1 MKEVVKEILF
11 DSKQIEDCCTRLA
24 KEIDRDYAEKTP
36 LLVGLLKG
44 SVPFMADLI
53 KRIETDI
60 TIDFMGVSSYVGTES
75 SGEVTIV
82 KDLEI
87 SVKGLDIIIVED
99 IIDTGRTIKAVRDC
113 LLRRGANSVK
123 VVTLLD
129 KPERRVVTLIP
140 DYNGFVIPN
149 VFVIGYGIDFNQKYR
164 NLPYVGVMKEEY
176 YQ

>member
-1 MKEVVKEILF
+1 MKEVIKEILF
-11 DSKQIEDCCTRLA
+11 DATQIENCCKRLA
-24 KEIDRDYAEKTP
+24 KEIDNDYQGKTP

-53 KRIETDI
+53 KNIETDI

-87 SVKGLDIIIVED
+87 SIKGLDVLIVED

-113 LLRRGANSVK
+113 LLRRGARSVK

-129 KPERRVVTLIP
+129 KPERRVVTLVP
-140 DYNGFVIPN
+140 DYTGFIIPN
-149 VFVIGYGIDFNQKYR
+149 VYVIGYGMDFNQKYR